1 MKKKYVLS
9 EQALDILSTPKGKNI
24 LMSFFEVKDRR
35 TIENYLANNVP
46 HSLLMNIH
54 TPDLVRILAPEMT
67 DRMIFRKLTAEE
79 IRKMNSSFLA
89 PLLKHNKNEKD

>member
-1 MKKKYVLS
+1 MRV
-9 EQALDILSTPKGKNI
+9 LSTPKGKNI
-24 LMSFFEVKDRR
+24 LMSFFEIKDRR

-54 TPDLVRILAPEMT
+54 ITELVRILAPEMT

-79 IRKMNSSFLA
+79 IRKMNSSFIA
-89 PLLKHNKNEKD
+89 PILKHGKYEKK